1 MIDSICDEIDLKLIS
16 FLQKNSRL
24 SFAELGKLISL
35 SPSATRGRVQKMEGN
50 GIIKKYD
57 IQLDNKLLGYDV
69 EAFIMI
75 KVFHGKLK
83 SFLHLIKDFPEV
95 KEAHRITG
103 NMNVHLKIIVKNQLH
118 LQKVIDELISYGD
131 TNTFLI
137 LSQL

>member
-1 MIDSICDEIDLKLIS
+1 MNDSIVDEIDLKLIS
-16 FLQKNSRL
+16 FLHENSRR
-24 SFAELGKLISL
+24 SFADLGKLISL
-35 SPSATRGRVQKMEGN
+35 SPSATRGRIQKMEDFGV
-50 GIIKKYD
+50 IKKYD
-57 IQLDNKLLGYDV
+57 IQLDYKQLGYDV

-75 KVFHGKLK
+75 KVFQGKLK
-83 SFLHLIKDFPEV
+83 SFLNVVNDFPEV

-118 LQKVIDELISYGD
+118 LQKVIDQLISYGD